1 MMVLSA
7 LRPDSSL
14 LEYLE
19 YRARST
25 SIARLVFQAIVA
37 SALMAGGI
45 GRLPFARPVVATL
58 AGVFFSYAVWGLL
71 DRARSHYSKLGWT
84 LTAQYLGVLCAL
96 FVGLG
101 VLSGFGLILTIWFVA
116 LGSAWVL

>member
-25 SIARLVFQAIVA
+25 SIARLVFQAIV
-37 SALMAGGI
+37 SIALMAGGL
-45 GRLPFARPVVATL
+45 GRFPFARPVVGTL
-58 AGVFFSYAVWGLL
+58 AGVCFCYAAWGLL
-71 DRARSHYSKLGWT
+71 DRARLHYSRLGWT

-96 FVGLG
+96 IVGLG
-101 VLSGFGLILTIWFVA
+101 VLSGLGLILAIWFVA

>member
-1 MMVLSA
+1 MVLSA

-37 SALMAGGI
+37 LGLMAGGL

-58 AGVFFSYAVWGLL
+58 AGVFFCYAVWGLL

-84 LTAQYLGVLCAL
+84 LTAQYLGILCAL

-101 VLSGFGLILTIWFVA
+101 VLSGFGLILTIWFLA

>member
-37 SALMAGGI
+37 FVLMAGGF
-45 GRLPFARPVVATL
+45 GRLPFARPVVSTL
-58 AGVFFSYAVWGLL
+58 AGVLFCYAVWGLL
-71 DRARSHYSKLGWT
+71 DRARSHCSRVGWT
-84 LTAQYLGVLCAL
+84 LTAQYLGLLCAL

-101 VLSGFGLILTIWFVA
+101 VLSGLGLILAIWFVA

>member
-7 LRPDSSL
+7 RRPDASL
-14 LEYLE
+14 VEYLE
-19 YRARST
+19 YRARSA

-37 SALMAGGI
+37 AALVAGGF
-45 GRLPFARPVVATL
+45 GRLQFARPVVSTF
-58 AGVFFSYAVWGLL
+58 AGILFCYAAWGLL
-71 DRARSHYSKLGWT
+71 DRARSHYSKRGWT
-84 LTAQYLGVLCAL
+84 LASRYFTVLCAL

-101 VLSGFGLILTIWFVA
+101 VLSGLGLILAIWFVA